1 MSSEPIGWNEQLD
14 LIRQHRNYHNTSR
27 PKRIHQNLK
36 PLLCSKCFKKPTPI
50 SAEFQRFWNWAR
62 GVLSVVDF
70 SGVTTN
76 SFVVAVSSI
85 GREDPTAHQ
94 IGRLFESLK
103 IDERPNHT
111 KNTLA
116 RIFIDLVIQTDGFE
130 RDPTDDETTRVLVR
144 YDDDG
149 NTVASEET
157 EDTIE
162 ETEEIVEEQTT
173 PVSSPLIIPEN
184 TAGPNVL
191 NLNEERPEPESPTL
205 GASRTVYTLGEWDE
219 EEQSG
224 NFGTFTEQITSQP
237 FHSYFSEMSQ
247 TQTQQTVTSS
257 IPLESNQ
264 QSSSNN
270 QQSSSN
276 NQQSNSN
283 NQQSSSNNQQSSSS
297 NQRTS
302 STNQPWGRPVSP
314 TGGFGGRPFGWRP
327 ELTSTYPWPGATSAS
342 RRNVHRGG
350 ISWNTS
356 NQAGYSDDEAEE
368 PQRVSRRNTSRR
380 TPTRER
386 NPDG

>member
-27 PKRIHQNLK
+27 PKRIHQSLK
-36 PLLCSKCFKKPTPI
+36 PLSCSKCFKKPTQI
-50 SAEFQRFWNWAR
+50 SAEFQRFWNWTR

-76 SFVVAVSSI
+76 SFAVAVSSI

-94 IGRLFESLK
+94 IGRLFESFK

-162 ETEEIVEEQTT
+162 EIEEIVEEQTT

-191 NLNEERPEPESPTL
+191 NQNEERPEQESPTL
-205 GASRTVYTLGEWDE
+205 RPSRNTYTLGEWDEE

-247 TQTQQTVTSS
+247 TQTQQTVTSN
-257 IPLESNQ
+257 IPSGSNNQQSGSNNQ

-276 NQQSNSN
+276 NQQSSSG
-283 NQQSSSNNQQSSSS
+283 NQQ
-297 NQRTS
+297 TS
-302 STNQPWGRPVSP
+302 STNNQPSDNRQSWGRPTV
-314 TGGFGGRPFGWRP
+314 R
-327 ELTSTYPWPGATSAS
+327 
-342 RRNVHRGG
+342 
-350 ISWNTS
+350 
-356 NQAGYSDDEAEE
+356 
-368 PQRVSRRNTSRR
+368 
-380 TPTRER
+380 
-386 NPDG
+386 